1 MLARNV
7 ADEVARNGVQVNAVG
22 TNFMDFPEFLRGQ
35 RRRPIPTVRAKI
47 EAQVPLGRLGTMEE
61 FAVVLHALHRR
72 LEPVHDRPVRRLR
85 RRLGLTTRPA
95 AWHDGACLAR
105 PGTPVTA
112 PSRLAPSLLAA
123 DFGHL
128 ADAVA
133 ALEGSGAERLHVD
146 VMDGVFVPNF
156 TFGTDTVR
164 ALRRETDLP
173 LELHLMIT
181 EPDRHLETFAEA
193 GADGITVHYEACP
206 HLHRTLTQIRELD
219 CRSGAA
225 INPSTPASNL
235 DDVLEV
241 CDLAL
246 VMTIDPGFG
255 GQKLIPRTLTKVER
269 VRAEIERQGL
279 PTELEVDGGVDAS
292 NARACV
298 EAGANVL
305 VAGTAVFGH
314 ASRPRRRWPGRARR
328 GGRSC
333 LGRPHPFPPVRL
345 PSPRSTRDQADSRRR
360 LTGDL
365 RPWPPG
371 RRRRSI
377 SP

>member
-1 MLARNV
+1 MPRSTWN
-7 ADEVARNGVQVNAVG
+7 
-22 TNFMDFPEFLRGQ
+22 PC
-35 RRRPIPTVRAKI
+35 
-47 EAQVPLGRLGTMEE
+47 
-61 FAVVLHALHRR
+61 
-72 LEPVHDRPVRRLR
+72 
-85 RRLGLTTRPA
+85 
-95 AWHDGACLAR
+95 DGAIA
-105 PGTPVTA
+105 
-112 PSRLAPSLLAA
+112 LAPSLLAA

-133 ALEGSGAERLHVD
+133 ALEGSGTERLHVD

-164 ALRRETDLP
+164 ALRRVTDLP

-181 EPDRHLETFAEA
+181 DPDRHLETFAEA

-206 HLHRTLTQIRELD
+206 HLHRTLTRIRELD

-235 DDVLEV
+235 DDVLEI

-255 GQKLIPRTLTKVER
+255 GQKLIPRTLTKVQR
-269 VRAEIERQGL
+269 LRAEIDRQGL
-279 PTELEVDGGVDAS
+279 PTDLEVDGGVDAS

-314 ASRPRRRWPGRARR
+314 ASGPAA
-328 GGRSC
+328 GG
-333 LGRPHPFPPVRL
+333 
-345 PSPRSTRDQADSRRR
+345 QAVLAAAGSR
-360 LTGDL
+360 
-365 RPWPPG
+365 
-371 RRRRSI
+371 
-377 SP
+377 